1 VNIHI
6 GNLSR
11 EVTEAELRQVFE
23 AYGQVTSVRIVRD
36 RTNGVSKGFGFIE
49 MPDRSEGRAAIEGL
63 HMKELAERRLDLT
76 EARPAG
82 RGGRPRG
89 GGGRFGGSRR
99 RRN

>member
-1 VNIHI
+1 MNIHV

-11 EVTEAELRQVFE
+11 EVTETELRQAFE
-23 AYGQVTSVRIVRD
+23 AFGQVASVRIVRD

-49 MPDRSEGRAAIEGL
+49 MPDKDEGRAAIEGL

-89 GGGRFGGSRR
+89 GGRFGGPRR

>member
-1 VNIHI
+1 MNIHV

-11 EVTEAELRQVFE
+11 EVTETELRQAFE
-23 AYGQVTSVRIVRD
+23 AFGQVESVRIVRD

-49 MPDRSEGRAAIEGL
+49 MPDRTEGHAAIEGL

-89 GGGRFGGSRR
+89 GGGRFGGPRR